1 MSAKSAQLWT
11 RRGALKAGALVMAA
25 PALNAMPV
33 MAAAAKT
40 TAEGGEPALGALAA
54 AKGLLFGASFA
65 SHELDRA
72 YGQSYAAIYERDC
85 AVLTTELELKMPILR
100 PDAGTIDF
108 APADKFFGFA
118 QKTQKKVRGHTLIWN
133 DYLPDWIS
141 RLGSGEVE
149 RLLETH
155 IDTVMSRYGDQ
166 VCSWDVVNEP
176 IAPWDRLPGNLRKGA
191 FYSALGEDYIARSF
205 QVARQVAPNAHL
217 VLNEAQ
223 TESDDENGQTFRDAL
238 LGLLARLRDNGA
250 PINAVGLQCHLDS
263 ARPYDF
269 PRFAAFIEEVAALG
283 FEIAIT
289 ELDVNDRVFPADVKG
304 RDAKVADVYAR
315 FLNSV
320 LPIKAVKT
328 LTLWQ
333 MADHTSW
340 MFYDDAAKPAK
351 SQRHPRP
358 LIYDANFQRKP
369 SWFAVAQALEAMAP
383 RHS

>member
-1 MSAKSAQLWT
+1 M
-11 RRGALKAGALVMAA
+11 GAGALALALPAIRALPVAA
-25 PALNAMPV
+25 IAGQAV
-33 MAAAAKT
+33 
-40 TAEGGEPALGALAA
+40 TAGREPGLGELAA

-65 SHELDRA
+65 SHELDRE
-72 YGQSYAAIYERDC
+72 YGASYAGIYARDC

-118 QKTQKKVRGHTLIWN
+118 AKAKKKVRGHTLIWN
-133 DYLPDWIS
+133 DYLPDWIN
-141 RLGSGEVE
+141 RLGPGETE
-149 RLLETH
+149 RLLESH
-155 IDTVMSRYGDQ
+155 IETVMRRYGDR

-191 FYSALGEDYIARSF
+191 FYSALGEGYITRSF
-205 QVARQVAPNAHL
+205 QVARRVAPDAQL

-223 TESDDENGQTFRDAL
+223 TESDDENGQTFRTAL
-238 LGLLARLRDNGA
+238 LALLRRLKDNGA
-250 PINAVGLQCHLDS
+250 PINAVGLQCHIDS

-269 PRFAAFIEEVAALG
+269 PRFAAFVQEIANLG

-289 ELDVNDRVFPADVKG
+289 ELDVNDRAFAAEVNE
-304 RDAKVADVYAR
+304 RDAKVADVYTR
-315 FLNSV
+315 FLRAVLSV
-320 LPIKAVKT
+320 KAVKT

-340 MFYDDAAKPAK
+340 MFYEDAAKPVK

-358 LIYDANFQRKP
+358 LIYDASFQRKP
-369 SWFAVAQALEAMAP
+369 SWFAVAQALESMAA